1 MSKLAV
7 TCVVVGAA
15 LLSAA
20 PFSLRFSPANSVSI
34 ALDTAN
40 AVICRSLTP
49 LSIAGVHRKAMRR
62 AYCANAGGCY
72 PYRSYGYGCG
82 RYNAYRLNAHGYYSY
97 QPVGSWN
104 SYSSTWYSPFRRNG
118 GYSSA
123 AYNPYQ
129 WNGHDFSAYNPFQWG
144 GG

>member
-20 PFSLRFSPANSVSI
+20 PFSLRFSPANSVSL

-40 AVICRSLTP
+40 AVICRPLTP
-49 LSIAGVHRKAMRR
+49 LSVAGVHRKAMRR
-62 AYCANAGGCY
+62 AYCANAGGYY
-72 PYRSYGYGCG
+72 PHRSYGYGYGQC
-82 RYNAYRLNAHGYYSY
+82 NAYRLNAYGCYSY

-118 GYSSA
+118 GYSSP

-129 WNGHDFSAYNPFQWG
+129 WNGHDLSAYNPFQWG

>member
-1 MSKLAV
+1 MTKLAV

-20 PFSLRFSPANSVSI
+20 PFSLRFSPANSASL

-40 AVICRSLTP
+40 AMICRPLAP
-49 LSIAGVHRKAMRR
+49 LSIAGVHRSAMRR
-62 AYCANAGGCY
+62 AYYANAGGCY
-72 PYRSYGYGCG
+72 PYRSYGYAY
-82 RYNAYRLNAHGYYSY
+82 RQYNAYRLDAYGYY

-118 GYSSA
+118 GYSSPV
-123 AYNPYQ
+123 YNPYQ
-129 WNGHDFSAYNPFQWG
+129 RNGHDFSAYDPFQWG

>member
-20 PFSLRFSPANSVSI
+20 PFSLRFSPANSVSL

-40 AVICRSLTP
+40 AVICRPPAP
-49 LSIAGVHRKAMRR
+49 LSITGVHRKAMGR
-62 AYCANAGGCY
+62 ANYANADGNY
-72 PYRSYGYGCG
+72 PYRSYGYGQ
-82 RYNAYRLNAHGYYSY
+82 YNACRLNAYGYYSY

-118 GYSSA
+118 GYSSP

-129 WNGHDFSAYNPFQWG
+129 RNGHDVSSYNPFQWG